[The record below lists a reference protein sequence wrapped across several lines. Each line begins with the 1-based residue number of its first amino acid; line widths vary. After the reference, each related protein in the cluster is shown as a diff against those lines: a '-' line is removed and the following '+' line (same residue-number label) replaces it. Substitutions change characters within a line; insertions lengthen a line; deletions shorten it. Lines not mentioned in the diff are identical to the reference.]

1 MNAVSP
7 ENETDNLRS
16 SSNGTSNQSASAEN
30 QSASA
35 ENGQPVHQFQPGMGS
50 HPLWQMYVEE
60 MEALRQADIAEGNR
74 LADLELG
81 L

>member
-7 ENETDNLRS
+7 EIETDTLRL
-16 SSNGTSNQSASAEN
+16 SSNGKNNQSASADN
-30 QSASA
+30 A
-35 ENGQPVHQFQPGMGS
+35 QPVHQFQPGMGS
-50 HPLWQMYVEE
+50 HPLWQMYLEE
-60 MEALRQADIAEGNR
+60 MKALRQADIAEGNR

>member
-1 MNAVSP
+1 MSAVSS
-7 ENETDNLRS
+7 EIETDTSRP
-16 SSNGTSNQSASAEN
+16 SSNGTNNQAASAE
-30 QSASA
+30 SA
-35 ENGQPVHQFQPGMGS
+35 QPVHQFQPGMGS

-74 LADLELG
+74 LADLEMG